1 MKIIFYILN
10 IPMTI
15 LGVLSIFAGHEED
28 LVLGFLILV
37 VSLINIIF
45 VTGNNS
51 DSRIKYA
58 NSILGLNVIGGILF
72 LGTIFVINDFFDGE
86 FFIILLFTAL
96 LTLYVGVNVLY
107 ILSTKNQS
115 KITLVLSSLFNFIRQ
130 NKIYFIIG
138 TLIIVWLLFSFLPK
152 QKCLNDISMRGD
164 NYYIDGQNEK
174 FKTRND
180 ALDYCMAQRWDF

>member
-1 MKIIFYILN
+1 
-10 IPMTI
+10 MTI

-152 QKCLNDISMRGD
+152 QKCLNDIYMRGD